1 MFFLLLLL
9 LLLPAVSALT
19 PFLFFFCFCAKF
31 LTPPTRFTSL
41 STIEKELE
49 PLIGMVEKFVDEG
62 GDCSFLHEHYHKLES
77 RLCKEVRE

>member
-1 MFFLLLLL
+1 M
-9 LLLPAVSALT
+9 
-19 PFLFFFCFCAKF
+19 
-31 LTPPTRFTSL
+31 